1 MKALLDH
8 SNVRANCPDCDGAVT
23 TFERVYGGRE
33 LGHVLVNYSHHHGPM
48 IYSRVLYTLLRCA
61 GCGRAGLAKIH
72 DNGNEHQAALE
83 WFYPNSLELAELP
96 DGVPAEIEADFRE
109 AETCASFGAKR
120 GASAL
125 IRSALEKALKAN
137 GYVKRSLEANIDDA
151 ASDGV
156 ITAARKQKAHE
167 DVRVL
172 GNDVLHDEWRE
183 VADEEVELAIHYTQ
197 RVLEDL
203 YDDRG
208 SVESILLSKKRL
220 PKAEKVTTAESG
232 S

>member
-1 MKALLDH
+1 MKAKL
-8 SNVRANCPDCDGAVT
+8 SNANVRARCPDCDGALT

-33 LGHVLVNYSHHHGPM
+33 LGHVLINYSHYYGPS
-48 IYSRVLYTLLRCA
+48 IYSRILYTLLRCA
-61 GCGRAGLAKIH
+61 GCGRGGLAKIH
-72 DNGNEHQAALE
+72 DNGNENDAALE
-83 WFYPNSLELAELP
+83 WFFPNSLELSELP
-96 DGVPAEIEADFRE
+96 DAVPAEIEADFRE

-125 IRSALEKALKAN
+125 IRSALEKALKAS

-156 ITAARKQKAHE
+156 ITDARKQKAHE

-172 GNDVLHDEWRE
+172 GNDVLHDAWRE
-183 VADEEVELAIHYTQ
+183 VTDEEVELAIHYTQ

-203 YDDRG
+203 YDDRN
-208 SVESILLSKKRL
+208 SVENILLAKKRL
-220 PKAEKVTTAESG
+220 PEKKTEN
-232 S
+232 